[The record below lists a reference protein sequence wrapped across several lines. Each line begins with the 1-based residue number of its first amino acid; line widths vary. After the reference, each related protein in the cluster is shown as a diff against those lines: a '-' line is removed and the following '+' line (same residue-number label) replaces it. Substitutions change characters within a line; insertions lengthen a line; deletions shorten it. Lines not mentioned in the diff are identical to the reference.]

1 MRTLVVSAMMTPMV
15 ATKSMVT
22 TETMVTSETMV
33 TKIVV
38 TESMMAAKQMSAM
51 MPKPVVTV
59 VSIYYND
66 CWG

>member
-22 TETMVTSETMV
+22 TETMV

-59 VSIYYND
+59 VSIY
-66 CWG
+66 